1 MGSSSVSIS
10 ANAFNGTSTYA
21 SSLQQ
26 AINQAVTIASL
37 PMQLLQ
43 NDVTTLQSQSGE
55 LTTLQGKFSA
65 ISTAIQNL
73 GSANG
78 GAGLSASV
86 GDPDIAS
93 ATVDSTAAITAGSY
107 QITVTS
113 PGSSTTTLSSATLPT
128 VADPTATSIS
138 TAGSFTLSVNGI
150 NTTITPSA
158 NTLNALAQA
167 INSSNAGV
175 SATIINI
182 GGPSAPDYRLSLQGT
197 SLGATS
203 IQLSDGATPNLLTTL
218 HTGTS
223 AQYQVNGQPSTP
235 ISSNTSTV
243 TIAPGVTV
251 NLLSA
256 GTTTV
261 TVAQD
266 PSAAENAL
274 SSLVSAYNA
283 AATEL
288 ATNHGNNGG
297 ALTGQS
303 VVLSLQRSLQSL
315 IHFTG
320 GAGNVT
326 GLADLGITVGSD
338 GQLSFDSAKF
348 ASVAASDPQ
357 DLATFLGTAT
367 TTGFL
372 ATATNTLNGVD
383 DAASGTIQTSLAA
396 FQKQIT
402 ADNNKITDDQNS
414 IITMQNTL
422 TQQMSE
428 ADAAIAALES
438 QASYFQQLFTATQD
452 AIKNG

>member
-1 MGSSSVSIS
+1 MGSSRVSIS

-26 AINQAVTIASL
+26 AITQAVNIASL

-43 NDVTTLQSQSGE
+43 NDVTTLQSQSSE

-65 ISTAIQNL
+65 ISTAIQSL

-86 GDPDIAS
+86 GDPTIAT

-128 VADPTATSIS
+128 VADPTTTSIS
-138 TAGSFTLSVNGI
+138 TSGSFTLSVNGT
-150 NTTITPSA
+150 NTTITPAA

-182 GGPSAPDYRLSLQGT
+182 GGPSAPDYRLSLQST

-203 IQLSDGATPNLLTTL
+203 IQLSDGTTPNLLTTL
-218 HTGTS
+218 QTGTP

-251 NLLSA
+251 SLLSA

-261 TVAQD
+261 TVGQD

-303 VVLSLQRSLQSL
+303 VVLSLQRSLQNL

-338 GQLSFDSAKF
+338 GQLSFDPTKF

-367 TTGFL
+367 TSGFL

-383 DAASGTIQTSLAA
+383 DAASGTIQTSIAA

-414 IITMQNTL
+414 IVTMQNTL

-452 AIKNG
+452 AIQNG